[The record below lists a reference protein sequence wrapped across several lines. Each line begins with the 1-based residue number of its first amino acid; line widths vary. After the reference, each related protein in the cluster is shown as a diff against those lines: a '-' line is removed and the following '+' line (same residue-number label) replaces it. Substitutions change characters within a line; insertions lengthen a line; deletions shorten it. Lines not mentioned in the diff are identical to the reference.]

1 MSDLHELG
9 QGWRPRVERV
19 LESIATQLSE
29 QSLAGRQA
37 VAPDWSSLSRYLDL
51 IVTWNRKLD
60 LTAARDA
67 GELVDLMLAD
77 SALLA
82 QLAGRSGSWVD
93 VGSGAGAPGLGLA
106 LLRADLELT
115 LVEPLQKRVAF
126 LRAVTGS
133 VDLPRVEVKRARAQE
148 LGGRS
153 WDVAVSRATF
163 EPTEWLRQGDSLADE
178 LWLLLARAEPPQLEG
193 WQAVLDV
200 SYEWPLTAA
209 ARRAVKYAR
218 KIP

>member
-1 MSDLHELG
+1 MSELRELG
-9 QGWRPRVERV
+9 QGWRVRVERV
-19 LESIATQLSE
+19 LESIAAQLAA
-29 QSLAGRQA
+29 QDVPGRKS
-37 VAPDWSSLSRYLDL
+37 VAPDWACLFQYLDL
-51 IVTWNRKLD
+51 IVTWNQKLD

-67 GELVDLMLAD
+67 DELTDLMLAD
-77 SALLA
+77 STLLA
-82 QLAGRSGSWVD
+82 QLARPGGSWVD
-93 VGSGAGAPGLGLA
+93 VGSGAGAPGLALA

-126 LRAVTGS
+126 LRAVTGG
-133 VDLPRVEVKRARAQE
+133 VDMPRVEVKRARAQE

-163 EPTEWLRQGDSLADE
+163 EPAEWLHQGDSLADE
-178 LWLLLARAEPPQLEG
+178 VWLLLARAEPPELEG

-200 SYEWPLTAA
+200 GYQWPLTAA